1 MGWEPISL
9 EVLVVPG
16 GDAPGGSLPG
26 TCRATI
32 DTGVAHPARV
42 YDYWLGGKDNY
53 AADREA
59 GEQALLAYPQ
69 IRGNVR
75 SNRAFLRRAVRYL
88 AGSQGIRQ
96 FVDIGTGLPSAD
108 NTHEVA
114 QRVAPE
120 CRVVYVDSDPI
131 VLSHARALLASGP
144 AGACAYLDADL
155 RDTGKILAL
164 AGDTL
169 DLARPVA
176 VMLLAVL
183 LYVPDEDGPCEI
195 VRRLVAAVPAGSFL
209 VISHPSP
216 DLAPPWAAG
225 SMSQLNERM
234 AAPATLRARVQ
245 VQRFLDG
252 LELVEPGLVATS
264 QWRPDSAVEA
274 ARSSAEWAA
283 VARKP

>member
-1 MGWEPISL
+1 MDS
-9 EVLVVPG
+9 EVPSS
-16 GDAPGGSLPG
+16 PS
-26 TCRATI
+26 TKI
-32 DTGVAHPARV
+32 DTTVPVSARIWN
-42 YDYWLGGKDNY
+42 YWLGGKDY
-53 AADREA
+53 YPVDKEA
-59 GEQALLAYPQ
+59 GDQFANIHPGIFETA
-69 IRGNVR
+69 R
-75 SNRAFLRRAVRYL
+75 SSRYFIARVVRYL
-88 AGSQGIRQ
+88 AGEAGIRQ
-96 FVDIGTGLPSAD
+96 FLDIGTGLPSAD

-225 SMSQLNERM
+225 SMSLLNERM
-234 AAPATLRARVQ
+234 AAPATLRARDQ